1 MGLLSVLALAVT
13 SCSGPQEGSTAVAA
27 PAEERTVGVGYETV
41 VDAAHTL
48 PALAKR
54 LDEVNANSVT
64 ISVGRLD
71 WTAFPWAAHPELEAV
86 PGRDHAAEAI
96 KALGTGSD
104 GRKRRI
110 TLTVDLLIPGWIST
124 NPGLA
129 GINFDGTRS
138 TDFASVTALTTG
150 PVGERLVEF
159 VAEVTQRYRPD
170 AVALTELM
178 FDNNTY
184 GGDDRDSYMLASGAT
199 DWPRQANGDIDV
211 GHPGIATWR
220 SGALA
225 SVVAKAAA
233 AAHQNGAT
241 LDMDVRAPWDDPAGD
256 RPESGHDYGLLASA
270 ADRLVLWN
278 YFGLNGK
285 EPGYSA
291 ELARAMASAPRQVRH
306 LGGDVGDGRQD
317 LRRGPGGRAGG
328 VRLGRRDRR
337 RRHAVQHARRRRLGG
352 APDGVGLAGPTGVS
366 LPWRLSF
373 PSCIGCRRLSAIAS
387 GSGA

>member
-1 MGLLSVLALAVT
+1 MKRGLGLLSVLALAVT
-13 SCSGPQEGSTAVAA
+13 SCSGPLEGPAGQAA
-27 PAEERTVGVGYETV
+27 PPAERTVGVGYETV
-41 VDAAHTL
+41 VDSADTL
-48 PALAKR
+48 PVLAKR

-104 GRKRRI
+104 GKKRRI

-138 TDFASVTALTTG
+138 ADFASVTALATG

-159 VAEVTQRYRPD
+159 VAEVTKRYQPD

-184 GGDDRDSYMLASGAT
+184 GGDDRDSYMRASGTT
-199 DWPRQANGDIDV
+199 DWPRLANGDIDV
-211 GHPGIATWR
+211 DHPGIASWR
-220 SGALA
+220 STALA
-225 SVVAKAAA
+225 SVVAKAAT
-233 AAHQNGAT
+233 AAHANGAT

-256 RPESGHDYGLLASA
+256 RPESGHDYGMLASA
-270 ADRLVLWN
+270 ADRLVVWN
-278 YFGLNGK
+278 YFGLNDK

-291 ELARAMASAPRQVRH
+291 ALARGMAQRSGKFVISVGMWATGGSISAADLAAGLEASVA
-306 LGGDVGDGRQD
+306 GGATAVAVTPSSMLDDDAWRA
-317 LRRGPGGRAGG
+317 LRRAW
-328 VRLGRRDRR
+328 
-337 RRHAVQHARRRRLGG
+337 
-352 APDGVGLAGPTGVS
+352 S
-366 LPWRLSF
+366 
-373 PSCIGCRRLSAIAS
+373 
-387 GSGA
+387 